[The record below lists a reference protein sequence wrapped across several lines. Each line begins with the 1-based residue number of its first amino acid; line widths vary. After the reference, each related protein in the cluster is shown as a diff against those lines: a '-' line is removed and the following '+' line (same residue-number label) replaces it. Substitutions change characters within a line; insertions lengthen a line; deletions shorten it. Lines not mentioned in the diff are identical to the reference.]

1 MKSSAPVAKYLLEF
15 KKKYKKKGKKVVEIL
30 VQKLEAGEDVEQAI
44 RETIEV
50 THFQD
55 MLDQDTKNAIAA
67 SMAAGMGRTSIPLLP
82 EMETPW
88 DPSELT
94 LSEKLHSIHREIHQK
109 IGNIVQ
115 QQVRLHNHASDIRKA
130 LYDGYNGQ
138 KTEAVLQQELPQY
151 IKGAVDFI
159 RRTPFE
165 KTDKDCRLR
174 LIRRIERQAKA
185 LTSKPLKTAYKE
197 LAIQL
202 GKNNEDGLKR
212 AVYVAV
218 QEKSRYVA
226 ERIARTESARAWA
239 DGFIARYETDDTVA
253 AYRWE
258 VSSAHPCTD
267 VCDMYANADLWGLG
281 TGIYPKDQCPTLPAH
296 PHCLCYLSPIY
307 EGEVDLN
314 EQQDLR
320 EEGGNHWLQK
330 QSKDVQRQL
339 LGVQGAKAWEAGRPW
354 QDVLRNYSPAV
365 MKSRVKYLPIDR
377 SMLYYK
383 QMKEVEPTISK
394 VIQEVAKATET
405 KLAGFECRIKEIDSY
420 QRKIKEHFDLGDEN
434 YRAKDIVRYT
444 YLAEADNLVDKIKE
458 IRQKLE
464 DKGYKT
470 VEVKNYWLDKTNP
483 YNGINTIVRIPIGEE
498 IEIQYHTLESL
509 ETKEQ
514 QHKIYKAQRELSP
527 FSIEYIELK
536 YKMFDIAKDLEPPKN
551 IENIEE

>member
-1 MKSSAPVAKYLLEF
+1 
-15 KKKYKKKGKKVVEIL
+15 
-30 VQKLEAGEDVEQAI
+30 
-44 RETIEV
+44 
-50 THFQD
+50 
-55 MLDQDTKNAIAA
+55 
-67 SMAAGMGRTSIPLLP
+67 MGRSSIPLLP

-88 DPSELT
+88 DPSELS

-165 KTDKDCRLR
+165 KTDKECRLR

-185 LTSKPLKTAYKE
+185 MTSKPLKTAYKE

-281 TGIYPKDQCPTLPAH
+281 KGIYPKDQCPTLPAH

-339 LGVQGAKAWEAGRPW
+339 LGVQGAKAWEAGRSW

-365 MKSRVKYLPIDR
+365 MKSRLSVDIPMKVLPNWQNAIIATTKI
-377 SMLYYK
+377 SNYAL
-383 QMKEVEPTISK
+383 KEEH
-394 VIQEVAKATET
+394 KA
-405 KLAGFECRIKEIDSY
+405 
-420 QRKIKEHFDLGDEN
+420 
-434 YRAKDIVRYT
+434 RAF
-444 YLAEADNLVDKIKE
+444 YLALGYTIKDSATLIDNIKMNLNKYPAIKGKSDKYGNRYSVIM
-458 IRQKLE
+458 KLKGVNGKTANILTAWIE
-464 DKGYKT
+464 D
-470 VEVKNYWLDKTNP
+470 
-483 YNGINTIVRIPIGEE
+483 INTGEVRLTSC
-498 IEIQYHTLESL
+498 YV
-509 ETKEQ
+509 TK
-514 QHKIYKAQRELSP
+514 KKV
-527 FSIEYIELK
+527 
-536 YKMFDIAKDLEPPKN
+536 
-551 IENIEE
+551 

>member
-1 MKSSAPVAKYLLEF
+1 
-15 KKKYKKKGKKVVEIL
+15 
-30 VQKLEAGEDVEQAI
+30 
-44 RETIEV
+44 
-50 THFQD
+50 
-55 MLDQDTKNAIAA
+55 
-67 SMAAGMGRTSIPLLP
+67 
-82 EMETPW
+82 METPW

-109 IGNIVQ
+109 IGNILQ

-165 KTDKDCRLR
+165 KTDKECRLR

-218 QEKSRYVA
+218 QEKSRYVV

-258 VSSAHPCTD
+258 VSSVHPCTD

-281 TGIYPKDQCPTLPAH
+281 KGIYPKDQCPTLPAH

-314 EQQDLR
+314 EQQDLW

-339 LGVQGAKAWEAGRPW
+339 LGVQGAKAWEAGRSW
-354 QDVLRNYSPAV
+354 QDVLRNYSPTV

-470 VEVKNYWLDKTNP
+470 VEVKNTWIDKNNP
-483 YNGINTIVRIPIGEE
+483 YKGINTVVEAPTRNKF
-498 IEIQYHTLESL
+498 EIQYHTPGSL
-509 ETKEQ
+509 EVKEK
-514 QHKIYKAQRELSP
+514 QHKLYEQARVLDIKSMEYKKLQKQMQKIANA
-527 FSIEYIELK
+527 LK
-536 YKMFDIAKDLEPPKN
+536 RPSK
-551 IENIEE
+551 IEEIKNE

>member
-1 MKSSAPVAKYLLEF
+1 MKSSAPAAKYLLEF

-67 SMAAGMGRTSIPLLP
+67 SMAAGMGRSSIPLLP

-165 KTDKDCRLR
+165 KTDKECRLR

-253 AYRWE
+253 SYRWE
-258 VSSAHPCTD
+258 VSSAHPVRT
-267 VCDMYANADLWGLG
+267 YAICMLTRTCGGWERGFIRKTNAR
-281 TGIYPKDQCPTLPAH
+281 H
-296 PHCLCYLSPIY
+296 FPHCLCYLSPIY

-330 QSKDVQRQL
+330 QSKDVQRYL

-365 MKSRVKYLPIDR
+365 MKSRV
-377 SMLYYK
+377 S
-383 QMKEVEPTISK
+383 V
-394 VIQEVAKATET
+394 V
-405 KLAGFECRIKEIDSY
+405 F
-420 QRKIKEHFDLGDEN
+420 
-434 YRAKDIVRYT
+434 
-444 YLAEADNLVDKIKE
+444 
-458 IRQKLE
+458 
-464 DKGYKT
+464 
-470 VEVKNYWLDKTNP
+470 
-483 YNGINTIVRIPIGEE
+483 
-498 IEIQYHTLESL
+498 
-509 ETKEQ
+509 KEQ
-514 QHKIYKAQRELSP
+514 TKA
-527 FSIEYIELK
+527 
-536 YKMFDIAKDLEPPKN
+536 AKN
-551 IENIEE
+551 GRMEEKVSK

>member
-67 SMAAGMGRTSIPLLP
+67 STAAGMGRSSIPLLP

-115 QQVRLHNHASDIRKA
+115 QQVRLHNHANDIRKA

-165 KTDKDCRLR
+165 KTDKECRLR

-239 DGFIARYETDDTVA
+239 DGFIARYENDETVA

-267 VCDMYANADLWGLG
+267 VCDMYADADLWGLG
-281 TGIYPKDQCPTLPAH
+281 KGIYPKDQCPTLPAH

-365 MKSRVKYLPIDR
+365 MKSRVSYLSEEQGKVKRTKHVEIETITDELKKRKRSPGELIYDKDYDVNKNRNEVIMAQWLYKRFGGNIKLLTAVNEQNKKTPDYLWNGKYWDLKSISSEKAADSAIRHGLKQIVDNPGGIILNYISEAFDR
-377 SMLYYK
+377 ATLK
-383 QMKEVEPTISK
+383 KIATNRLKRGDISNVQVLIIK
-394 VIQEVAKATET
+394 N
-405 KLAGFECRIKEIDSY
+405 KEIVFA
-420 QRKIKEHFDLGDEN
+420 IK
-434 YRAKDIVRYT
+434 K
-444 YLAEADNLVDKIKE
+444 K
-458 IRQKLE
+458 
-464 DKGYKT
+464 
-470 VEVKNYWLDKTNP
+470 
-483 YNGINTIVRIPIGEE
+483 
-498 IEIQYHTLESL
+498 
-509 ETKEQ
+509 
-514 QHKIYKAQRELSP
+514 
-527 FSIEYIELK
+527 
-536 YKMFDIAKDLEPPKN
+536 
-551 IENIEE
+551 

>member
-281 TGIYPKDQCPTLPAH
+281 KGIYPKDQCPTLPAH

-365 MKSRVKYLPIDR
+365 MKSRVSVVFKEQTKAAKNGRMEEKKRFLNRTVILSEMKLLLRNEIPPTDEYLFALAKR
-377 SMLYYK
+377 YK
-383 QMKEVEPTISK
+383 QLYT
-394 VIQEVAKATET
+394 
-405 KLAGFECRIKEIDSY
+405 
-420 QRKIKEHFDLGDEN
+420 LGE
-434 YRAKDIVRYT
+434 
-444 YLAEADNLVDKIKE
+444 
-458 IRQKLE
+458 
-464 DKGYKT
+464 
-470 VEVKNYWLDKTNP
+470 
-483 YNGINTIVRIPIGEE
+483 IGEE
-498 IEIQYHTLESL
+498 KFYDDHGEPIYPPNDGAIGQTDKVVLNQGAIVDRYGSIRGRFLSENLTAFNQRSLPRTINKEEYHVYRVVKTIINVKKGIVAPWFGQDGLGIQYRLQDTI
-509 ETKEQ
+509 KELLQ
-514 QHKIYKAQRELSP
+514 NGMI
-527 FSIEYIELK
+527 IEVSV
-536 YKMFDIAKDLEPPKN
+536 DDN
-551 IENIEE
+551 G

>member
-1 MKSSAPVAKYLLEF
+1 MV
-15 KKKYKKKGKKVVEIL
+15 
-30 VQKLEAGEDVEQAI
+30 
-44 RETIEV
+44 
-50 THFQD
+50 
-55 MLDQDTKNAIAA
+55 
-67 SMAAGMGRTSIPLLP
+67 
-82 EMETPW
+82 
-88 DPSELT
+88 
-94 LSEKLHSIHREIHQK
+94 
-109 IGNIVQ
+109 
-115 QQVRLHNHASDIRKA
+115 
-130 LYDGYNGQ
+130 
-138 KTEAVLQQELPQY
+138 
-151 IKGAVDFI
+151 
-159 RRTPFE
+159 
-165 KTDKDCRLR
+165 
-174 LIRRIERQAKA
+174 
-185 LTSKPLKTAYKE
+185 
-197 LAIQL
+197 IQL

-281 TGIYPKDQCPTLPAH
+281 KGIYPKDQCPTLPAH

-354 QDVLRNYSPAV
+354 QDILRNYSPAV

-383 QMKEVEPTISK
+383 QMKEIEPTISK

-470 VEVKNYWLDKTNP
+470 VEVKIH
-483 YNGINTIVRIPIGEE
+483 G
-498 IEIQYHTLESL
+498 
-509 ETKEQ
+509 
-514 QHKIYKAQRELSP
+514 
-527 FSIEYIELK
+527 
-536 YKMFDIAKDLEPPKN
+536 
-551 IENIEE
+551 

>member
-1 MKSSAPVAKYLLEF
+1 
-15 KKKYKKKGKKVVEIL
+15 
-30 VQKLEAGEDVEQAI
+30 
-44 RETIEV
+44 
-50 THFQD
+50 
-55 MLDQDTKNAIAA
+55 
-67 SMAAGMGRTSIPLLP
+67 MGRTSIPLLP

-109 IGNIVQ
+109 IGNILQ

-165 KTDKDCRLR
+165 KTDKECRLR

-239 DGFIARYETDDTVA
+239 DGFIARYENDDTVA

-281 TGIYPKDQCPTLPAH
+281 KGIYPKDQCPTLPAH

-354 QDVLRNYSPAV
+354 QDVLRNYSPTV
-365 MKSRVKYLPIDR
+365 MKSRVSVVLKEQTKPLENGNEIKYLCKISSEIYR
-377 SMLYYK
+377 
-383 QMKEVEPTISK
+383 VISK
-394 VIQEVAKATET
+394 DICSNEVIIT
-405 KLAGFECRIKEIDSY
+405 KKQIEHIKERHPNEYEMYAKYFERIIKDPDY
-420 QRKIKEHFDLGDEN
+420 ILKDKKINTALLLGEIKDKDLN
-434 YRAKDIVRYT
+434 LKIVLRLVTPKD
-444 YLAEADNLVDKIKE
+444 N
-458 IRQKLE
+458 
-464 DKGYKT
+464 KGYKNSIIT
-470 VEVKNYWLDKTNP
+470 AQKISKNRYNQYLRNAEVLYSKK
-483 YNGINTIVRIPIGEE
+483 
-498 IEIQYHTLESL
+498 
-509 ETKEQ
+509 
-514 QHKIYKAQRELSP
+514 
-527 FSIEYIELK
+527 
-536 YKMFDIAKDLEPPKN
+536 
-551 IENIEE
+551 

>member
-15 KKKYKKKGKKVVEIL
+15 KKKYKKKGKKVVEML

-67 SMAAGMGRTSIPLLP
+67 STAAGMGRMSIPLLP

-165 KTDKDCRLR
+165 KTDKECRLR

-197 LAIQL
+197 LAMQL

-239 DGFIARYETDDTVA
+239 DGFIARYENDDTVA

-281 TGIYPKDQCPTLPAH
+281 KGIYSKDQCPTLPSH

-354 QDVLRNYSPAV
+354 QDVLRNYSPTV
-365 MKSRVKYLPIDR
+365 MKSRVIYL
-377 SMLYYK
+377 SEE
-383 QMKEVEPTISK
+383 QGK
-394 VIQEVAKATET
+394 VKRT
-405 KLAGFECRIKEIDSY
+405 K
-420 QRKIKEHFDLGDEN
+420 H
-434 YRAKDIVRYT
+434 V
-444 YLAEADNLVDKIKE
+444 
-458 IRQKLE
+458 
-464 DKGYKT
+464 
-470 VEVKNYWLDKTNP
+470 
-483 YNGINTIVRIPIGEE
+483 E
-498 IEIQYHTLESL
+498 IETITD
-509 ETKEQ
+509 
-514 QHKIYKAQRELSP
+514 
-527 FSIEYIELK
+527 ELK
-536 YKMFDIAKDLEPPKN
+536 KRKRSPGELIYDKDYDVNKNRNEVIMAQWLYKRFGGNIKLLTAVNEQNKKTPDYLWNGKYWDLKSISSEKAADSAIRHGLKQIEDNHGGLILNYVGEFMNIDKLCNIVCGRLKRGIAHSGRIIVVYKGKIVLGVKYTEIK
-551 IENIEE
+551 